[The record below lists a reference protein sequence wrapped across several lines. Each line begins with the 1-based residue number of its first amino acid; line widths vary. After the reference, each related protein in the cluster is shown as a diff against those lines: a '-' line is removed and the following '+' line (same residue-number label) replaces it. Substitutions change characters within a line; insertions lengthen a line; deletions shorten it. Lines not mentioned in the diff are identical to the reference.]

1 VETKKI
7 ETKIKIT
14 STERNSYVKMLRL
27 YIFPI
32 FIGGLFLAII
42 AFLVI
47 PSIMSIFSILDE
59 ISTKNQAYAEQLAMI
74 DKLKSLNSTAANIN
88 NQLNAVN
95 TITTSDQTEEVKF
108 RNKITDLTNSNNLQV
123 FSQQL
128 TENDP
133 NIISGGNSATEI
145 TLKEVPFTFQIE
157 GSYTNV
163 IKFFDDLSKIDDFV
177 IIKEM
182 KFTRTEKIA
191 SDNSTVWLLDLVLV
205 KYQFNESD
213 SLDQVYKNVPPNVV
227 ISPKVLDYIEQRQ

>member
-1 VETKKI
+1 VETKKND
-7 ETKIKIT
+7 TKLILPLNRKQKFRKTLKLYVLPIT
-14 STERNSYVKMLRL
+14 
-27 YIFPI
+27 
-32 FIGGLFLAII
+32 IGVIFLAII
-42 AFLVI
+42 IFLII
-47 PSIMSIFSILDE
+47 PSILNIFSTLDE
-59 ISTKNQAYAEQLAMI
+59 ISTKNQSYSEQLAML
-74 DKLKSLNSTAANIN
+74 DKLKILNSNASTIN
-88 NQLNAVN
+88 SELTGVN
-95 TITTSDQTEEVKF
+95 TITTSDQTEVVKF
-108 RNKITDLTNSNNLQV
+108 RNKITDLTNLNSLEV

-133 NIISGGNSATEI
+133 NIVSGGNSATEI

-163 IKFFDDLSKIDDFV
+163 IKFFDDLSKIEDFV

-227 ISPKVLDYIEQRQ
+227 ISPKVLEYIEQRQ

>member
-1 VETKKI
+1 METKKVETKVKI
-7 ETKIKIT
+7 PT
-14 STERNSYVKMLRL
+14 SDKSSLRKTLRL
-27 YIFPI
+27 YVFPI
-32 FIGGLFLAII
+32 AIGALFIAII
-42 AFLVI
+42 VFLVI
-47 PSIMSIFSILDE
+47 PSILSIFSTLDE
-59 ISTKNQAYAEQLAMI
+59 ISTKNQSYTEQLAMLE
-74 DKLKSLNSTAANIN
+74 KLKSLNSNASTIN
-88 NQLNAVN
+88 SELKAVN
-95 TITTSDQTEEVKF
+95 TITTSDQTEVVKF
-108 RNKITDLTNSNNLQV
+108 RNKITELTTSNNLEV

-133 NIISGGNSATEI
+133 NIISGGNAATEI

-157 GSYTNV
+157 GSYTSV
-163 IKFFDDLSKIDDFV
+163 IDFFDDLSKIDDFV

-182 KFTRTEKIA
+182 KFARTEEIA